1 MYESVIIGL
10 DVGTTAVKVAAFE
23 VGGSGGAS
31 AMAVKEA
38 RMEQPVTGWQV
49 VNPATLLRAVD
60 EAMRLCI
67 QQVNHA
73 HIAGI
78 SISTAMHGLIGFDDR
93 MRGVTQLATWADS
106 RAADLARELR
116 GQGHAPML
124 LERTGTPV
132 HSMSPLLKLMWYQ
145 RQEPEEAASV
155 RYWGGIKELV
165 VHHLTGEFVSEI
177 SNGSGTGLMNIH
189 DLAWDEVALE
199 FAGVDADQLA
209 PLVSTTEKLSVRPEL
224 ARAWGIDP
232 ATPIVVGAAD
242 GPLGNLGTGAIVPGV
257 AGLSLGTSGAVRLA
271 VPGPTYDPQGRLF
284 CYALTEDMWLLGGP
298 SSNGGSAF
306 DWAARTFAPDV
317 VAEDP
322 GQALE
327 IAATAPAG
335 AAGLVMVPYLL
346 AERAPL
352 WDPDIPGCFLGVRQ
366 NHRRQHFLRAA
377 LEGVCLQLGTVVDVL
392 DEVDHV
398 RAVRATGGPFR
409 AQLWRNV
416 MAAVIG
422 RPFFVASDAGGTA
435 LGAAALAAYGLGLAD
450 SLGAGLTLMGGTVA
464 GEGDEDAPLVVTGR
478 DASVYA
484 NVRESMIE
492 LAEDAGRVA
501 RAWNVH

>member
-1 MYESVIIGL
+1 
-10 DVGTTAVKVAAFE
+10 
-23 VGGSGGAS
+23 
-31 AMAVKEA
+31 
-38 RMEQPVTGWQV
+38 
-49 VNPATLLRAVD
+49 
-60 EAMRLCI
+60 MRLCI
-67 QQVNHA
+67 QQLNHS
-73 HIAGI
+73 HIAAI

-93 MRGVTQLATWADS
+93 MRGVTRLATWADS
-106 RAADLARELR
+106 RAADIARELR
-116 GQGHAPML
+116 EQGHAPLL

-145 RQEPEEAASV
+145 RQLPEEAASV
-155 RYWGGIKELV
+155 RYWGGVKELV
-165 VHHLTGEFVSEI
+165 MHHLTGEFVQEI

-189 DLAWDEVALE
+189 NLAWDEVALE

-209 PLVSTTEKLSVRPEL
+209 PLVNTTEQYKLRPEM
-224 ARAWGIDP
+224 ARAWGID
-232 ATPIVVGAAD
+232 ATVPIVIGAAD
-242 GPLGNLGTGAIVPGV
+242 GPLGNLGTGAIVSGV

-271 VPGPTYDPQGRLF
+271 VPEPTYDPKGRLF
-284 CYALTEDMWLLGGP
+284 CYALTPELWMLGGP

-335 AAGLVMVPYLL
+335 AGGLVMVPYLM

-352 WDPDIPGCFLGVRQ
+352 WDPDIPGAFLGVRQ
-366 NHRRQHFLRAA
+366 KHRRQHFLRAA
-377 LEGVCLQLGTVVDVL
+377 LEGVCLQLGTIVNIL

-398 RAVRATGGPFR
+398 ESVRATGGPFR

-422 RPFFVASDAGGTA
+422 RPFYVASDAGGTA
-435 LGAAALAAYGLGLAD
+435 LGAAGLAAYALGLAD
-450 SLGAGLTLMGGTVA
+450 SVGAGLTLMGGTVA
-464 GEGDEDAPLVVTGR
+464 GEGTDDAPLVVTTR
-478 DASVYA
+478 DAQVYA
-484 NVRESMIE
+484 DLRQTMVA
-492 LAEDAGRVA
+492 LADDAARVT
-501 RAWNVH
+501 RAWNPR